1 MIPRR
6 SIVARLISTSISATP
21 TYGISK
27 PLAAIIVSHAH
38 VSPAY
43 GNRCCMCCLKKLSST
58 IDTWLPE
65 SSKQSTETPPI
76 VALMT
81 GWGQMVRVIRCLTT
95 GEPCSPEPTTELI
108 AVGPAENPAAV
119 EDQVWQR
126 HLAFASDS
134 PSSCV
139 LASGSNNIRH
149 GFPVCPLRN
158 PALANFTS
166 RSWSD

>member
-1 MIPRR
+1 MSSHVHEALSSVDEDR
-6 SIVARLISTSISATP
+6 S
-21 TYGISK
+21 
-27 PLAAIIVSHAH
+27 PLAAVIVSH
-38 VSPAY
+38 AY
-43 GNRCCMCCLKKLSST
+43 GNRCCVCYLKKPYST

-65 SSKQSTETPPI
+65 SSKQSTVTPPI

-81 GWGQMVRVIRCLTT
+81 GWGPMVRVIRCLKT

-149 GFPVCPLRN
+149 RFHRMSSGELCPGHLHISE
-158 PALANFTS
+158 LV
-166 RSWSD
+166 